1 MALLKDVH
9 EVHLVN
15 LGYNSMMKWLQT
27 TDEMPQ
33 VTKRELLPTNDNW
46 FLQNEAFSK
55 RRL

>member
-27 TDEMPQ
+27 TDEMPR